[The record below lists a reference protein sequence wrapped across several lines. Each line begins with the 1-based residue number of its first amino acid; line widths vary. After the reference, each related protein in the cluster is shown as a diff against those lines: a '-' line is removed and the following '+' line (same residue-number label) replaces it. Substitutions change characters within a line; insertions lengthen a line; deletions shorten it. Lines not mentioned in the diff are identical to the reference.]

1 MKRYKSSTSQH
12 EKLLYDDTQYLLAM
26 ALADKAFYGIE
37 SATDL
42 WDMTIPDGDD
52 AVRLRWKDEVL
63 QLPILRKATKTDG
76 VTNQPLPK
84 TMFESILKSVLNLSG
99 YFGTATIHAIR
110 RSLGKKVDGKT
121 KPTILYKILCP

>member
-1 MKRYKSSTSQH
+1 
-12 EKLLYDDTQYLLAM
+12 M